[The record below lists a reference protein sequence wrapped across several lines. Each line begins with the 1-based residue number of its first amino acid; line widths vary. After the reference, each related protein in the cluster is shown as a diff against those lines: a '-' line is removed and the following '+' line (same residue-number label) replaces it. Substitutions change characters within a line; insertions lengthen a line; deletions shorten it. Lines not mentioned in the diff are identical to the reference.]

1 MRNNPARKR
10 VIALTRFLAGAAA
23 MTVALMTSDGG
34 TLRGFTLPAVLQ
46 PVLPAVVPA
55 LLWGALLVGGFLVCV
70 VGIIDLLI
78 PLLKPAQSPAL
89 QRGELPITRWTVDA
103 ETWRAF
109 VELNDALDRQKGAV
123 PNSAPR
129 SDLLTTGVEIVVAPD
144 GVCIG
149 PDFYATPLLSAED
162 DFYWLL
168 GPPQYFEFRTII
180 RGGSIHRFLLRFPI
194 ARGAEDQAELAR
206 VHFASLREPPPPP
219 ETRRRWRNIALVVAG
234 LSLAAFVGA
243 LQITPMVAGRGGMEM
258 LLNIVYV
265 VGLVTFMTSL
275 FLAVIWQRTLVGSRP
290 R

>member
-1 MRNNPARKR
+1 MRHNTTNKR
-10 VIALTRFLAGAAA
+10 VIALTVLLAGAAA
-23 MTVALMTSDGG
+23 MTVALLMPDSAGRTFTQQTGLLG
-34 TLRGFTLPAVLQ
+34 VLR
-46 PVLPAVVPA
+46 
-55 LLWGALLVGGFLVCV
+55 GALLFVGFMACGWGILTLYFLLSS
-70 VGIIDLLI
+70 G
-78 PLLKPAQSPAL
+78 PSQSPSL
-89 QRGELPITRWTVDA
+89 KRGERPIARWTVDA

-109 VELNDALDRQKGAV
+109 VELNGALDGQKGAV

-129 SDLLTTGVEIVVAPD
+129 SDLPTTGVEIVVAPD
-144 GVCIG
+144 GICIG
-149 PDFYATPLLSAED
+149 PDFYGMTRLSAED
-162 DFYWLL
+162 DFYWLP

-180 RGGSIHRFLLRFPI
+180 RGKSIHRFLLRFPI
-194 ARGAEDQAELAR
+194 ARGAEDQAELTR

-243 LQITPMVAGRGGMEM
+243 LQITPMVAGRGGLEM

-265 VGLVTFMTSL
+265 VSLVTFMTSL

>member
-1 MRNNPARKR
+1 MS
-10 VIALTRFLAGAAA
+10 ALAQFLAGAVA
-23 MTVALMTSDGG
+23 MTVALMTWDGG
-34 TLRGFTLPAVLQ
+34 TLSGFTLPAVLQ

-55 LLWGALLVGGFLVCV
+55 LLWGALLVGGLLACV
-70 VGIIDLLI
+70 TGILALLLSG
-78 PLLKPAQSPAL
+78 PSQSPSL
-89 QRGELPITRWTVDA
+89 QRGEQPVARWTVDA

-129 SDLLTTGVEIVVAPD
+129 SDLPTTGVEIVVAPD
-144 GVCIG
+144 GICIG
-149 PDFYATPLLSAED
+149 PNFYATPLLSAED
-162 DFYWLL
+162 DFFWLP

-194 ARGAEDQAELAR
+194 ARGAEVQAELAR
-206 VHFASLREPPPPP
+206 VHFALLREPPPPP

-234 LSLAAFVGA
+234 LSLATFVGA
-243 LQITPMVAGRGGMEM
+243 LQITPMVAGRGSLEM
-258 LLNIVYV
+258 LLNIVSV

>member
-1 MRNNPARKR
+1 MRLLMRNNPNRKR
-10 VIALTRFLAGAAA
+10 MIALAVLLVGAAA
-23 MTVALMTSDGG
+23 MTVALMPDSTG
-34 TLRGFTLPAVLQ
+34 RGFTQPGLLGVLR
-46 PVLPAVVPA
+46 
-55 LLWGALLVGGFLVCV
+55 GALLTVGFMACGW
-70 VGIIDLLI
+70 GILTLL
-78 PLLKPAQSPAL
+78 LLPPGGLSQSPSL
-89 QRGELPITRWTVDA
+89 QRGERPIARWTVDA

-109 VELNDALDRQKGAV
+109 VELNAALDRQKAAV

-129 SDLLTTGVEIVVAPD
+129 SDLPPTDVEIIVAPD

-162 DFYWLL
+162 DFYWLP

-194 ARGAEDQAELAR
+194 ARGAEGQAELAR
-206 VHFASLREPPPPP
+206 VHFASLRQPPPQP
-219 ETRRRWRNIALVVAG
+219 ETLRRWRNIALVVAG

-243 LQITPMVAGRGGMEM
+243 HLITPLVAGRGALEL
-258 LLNIVYV
+258 LLNIMTV

-275 FLAVIWQRTLVGSRP
+275 FLAVIWQRTLVGSHP